1 MSNKVTK
8 EEIDGF
14 ISEMD
19 EHVFI
24 PGPFYNR
31 NGDYVFSD
39 TRRTR
44 TYYIDDPKRSVQDL
58 REYIIKKGENPNT
71 KEHEKLAEKIKEYF
85 KNLKNLK
92 NPNGNSPGV
101 KKCKRSQ
108 KLNRKTS
115 RCRKT
120 PCAKGETRDV
130 YSRRCRKKKCSP
142 RKTRDVTSHRC
153 RKKKSPGRKSPKRKS
168 PKRKSPKRKSPGRK
182 SPKRKSPKRKS
193 PTKKSRK

>member
-1 MSNKVTK
+1 MHVDDITSEAEEEWLDNINKKVHSDRGGINFSTK
-8 EEIDGF
+8 PIYTKNHYINYPEDALEHSLKSGYGEEIGKLMKIYF
-14 ISEMD
+14 
-19 EHVFI
+19 
-24 PGPFYNR
+24 
-31 NGDYVFSD
+31 
-39 TRRTR
+39 
-44 TYYIDDPKRSVQDL
+44 
-58 REYIIKKGENPNT
+58 EN
-71 KEHEKLAEKIKEYF
+71 IRY
-85 KNLKNLK
+85 
-92 NPNGNSPGV
+92 GYSPMR

-130 YSRRCRKKKCSP
+130 SSRRCRKKKCSP

-168 PKRKSPKRKSPGRK
+168 PKRNSPKRK

>member
-1 MSNKVTK
+1 MSKNKIDKMDIQDITPEIEQEWLDDINKIVGSKFSTK
-8 EEIDGF
+8 
-14 ISEMD
+14 
-19 EHVFI
+19 
-24 PGPFYNR
+24 PTYNR
-31 NGDYVFSD
+31 NHYIYINPDDAFKHSVTTYINVYGEDD
-39 TRRTR
+39 AKHIGNTMTR
-44 TYYIDDPKRSVQDL
+44 
-58 REYIIKKGENPNT
+58 
-71 KEHEKLAEKIKEYF
+71 YF
-85 KNLKNLK
+85 RNINMKAMNNH
-92 NPNGNSPGV
+92 SPMR

-130 YSRRCRKKKCSP
+130 SSRRCRKKKCSP

-168 PKRKSPKRKSPGRK
+168 PSRKSPKRKSPSRK
-182 SPKRKSPKRKS
+182 SPSRKSPKRKS

>member
-1 MSNKVTK
+1 MSNKEID
-8 EEIDGF
+8 EEIDEW
-14 ISEMD
+14 INEMNKYFYTNLPNPNIMVYNID
-19 EHVFI
+19 G
-24 PGPFYNR
+24 PGSYRKNEK
-31 NGDYVFSD
+31 
-39 TRRTR
+39 RTR
-44 TYYIDDPKRSVQDL
+44 EYYTTMPKRALYDVRQSG
-58 REYIIKKGENPNT
+58 GE
-71 KEHEKLAEKIKEYF
+71 ESDGLYLKEYF
-85 KNLKNLK
+85 ENL

-130 YSRRCRKKKCSP
+130 SSRRCRKKKCSP

-168 PKRKSPKRKSPGRK
+168 PGRK

>member
-1 MSNKVTK
+1 MSNNNKMSFDEWMGYFKDIFEYLKFPVTFNYYL
-8 EEIDGF
+8 EHLDEI
-14 ISEMD
+14 E
-19 EHVFI
+19 
-24 PGPFYNR
+24 
-31 NGDYVFSD
+31 
-39 TRRTR
+39 
-44 TYYIDDPKRSVQDL
+44 K
-58 REYIIKKGENPNT
+58 NT
-71 KEHEKLAEKIKEYF
+71 KIVQSDPMYFRGGNRIFNQKELNEVKQELIEH
-85 KNLKNLK
+85 KNNNKHVDYY
-92 NPNGNSPGV
+92 SPMR

-130 YSRRCRKKKCSP
+130 SSRRCRKKKCSP

-168 PKRKSPKRKSPGRK
+168 PGCKSPKRKSPGRK